1 MDGEIIISIKQCIS
15 LASGM
20 KTGLVLLIVIGAS
33 SALGSIIA
41 PTTFYNLW
49 GFQLLVF
56 LLLLNM
62 TLCAVRTLNGY
73 IKQHYNR
80 GAKRQ
85 YYPRKLGVLL
95 IHLGIIGILL
105 GATLNAYY
113 GQSTQIAILKG
124 NQLDT
129 ADVITSKTP
138 FMLQLDDFRVE
149 FNPDGSPAQYYSDV
163 TVLENGY
170 ILAKGS
176 ISVNHPLQ
184 YKDIKFYQQ
193 DYGYVVKGKYPNDKG
208 EEIEAQLAEGSIL
221 EIPGTKQVMK
231 VLQYAPD
238 FNPNRGLNQI
248 AGRADNPRIIF
259 SVSENNQLLEIGA
272 ARFNEKIDIDNNTA
286 IYFIGV
292 EPYTVLKVKSDPGLP
307 LAFTGG
313 LMFVCGL
320 ALTLLSR
327 PVNVKPKGIMTG

>member
-1 MDGEIIISIKQCIS
+1 
-15 LASGM
+15 LASEM
-20 KTGLVLLIVIGAS
+20 KTGLVLLILIGVS

-41 PTTFYNLW
+41 PTTFYNLR
-49 GFQLLVF
+49 GFQLLLF

-62 TLCAVRTLNGY
+62 TLCVVRTLTGY
-73 IKQHYNR
+73 IKQYNNR
-80 GAKRQ
+80 GAKQQ
-85 YYPRKLGVLL
+85 YYPRKLGILL

-105 GATLNAYY
+105 GATLNVYY

-129 ADVITSKTP
+129 ADVITSKAP

-149 FNPDGSPAQYYSDV
+149 FNPDGSPAQYYSDM
-163 TVLENGY
+163 TVLENGS
-170 ILAKGS
+170 IKEKGS

-184 YKDIKFYQQ
+184 YKNIKFYQQ
-193 DYGYVVKGKYPNDKG
+193 DYGYVVKGKYTNDKG
-208 EEIEAQLAEGSIL
+208 KEIKAQLAEGSIL
-221 EIPGTKQVMK
+221 EIPGTKRVMK

-238 FNPNRGLNQI
+238 FDPNRGLNQTT
-248 AGRADNPRIIF
+248 GSADNPRIIF

-286 IYFIGV
+286 MYFIGV

-307 LAFTGG
+307 LTFTGG
-313 LMFVCGL
+313 LMFIWGL
-320 ALTLLSR
+320 ALTLLSK